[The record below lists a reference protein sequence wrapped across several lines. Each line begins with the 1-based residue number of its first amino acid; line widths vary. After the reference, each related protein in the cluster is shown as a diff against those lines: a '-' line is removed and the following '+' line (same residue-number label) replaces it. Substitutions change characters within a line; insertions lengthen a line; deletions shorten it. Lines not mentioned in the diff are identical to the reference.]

1 MYSWAIVQADGMD
14 APRIVIQEPLALE
27 EIWFLSVLAHYT
39 NIINSL
45 S

>member
-14 APRIVIQEPLALE
+14 APRIVLQGPPAPE
-27 EIWFLSVLAHYT
+27 EIWLLGVLAHHT